1 MPNFQRLHR
10 SICVPFQ
17 EDEYTMMLA
26 DREAF
31 RAYLQETY
39 QNNPELFPAQMS
51 EGFRFHGLVSSRK
64 LKLDQRRIKLSNGQ
78 VYQIRPS
85 FVMPYMI
92 AKTDDIEK
100 ALYLRRF
107 GVPFDALA
115 YVFGRDAMFW
125 YRATVSLGRN
135 SLVGTTVKQPS
146 DLPAHVVADEKHTRR
161 KRERVYIATTVADG
175 CFLGAEVS
183 EGADTESLTQ
193 AYGIFQQ
200 EAQALDANYA
210 PKTVTTDGWEATQ
223 AAFKALFS
231 QVTLLLCFLHAFL
244 KLRDRAKQLKQD
256 WTTLRKKLWDT
267 YQAPKRAGFSQRL
280 RRLNEWV
287 QQHVSLDSVRGVM
300 SRIAAN
306 VARYSIA
313 YQHPGAPR
321 TTNMVDR
328 LMNYQDRILED
339 MQLFHGT
346 QQSANLAARAMALLW
361 NFHPYGSRTRS
372 GAKGCVSPFDDLN
385 GFQYHDNWLH
395 NLLIAASRA
404 GNPP

>member
-1 MPNFQRLHR
+1 
-10 SICVPFQ
+10 
-17 EDEYTMMLA
+17 
-26 DREAF
+26 
-31 RAYLQETY
+31 
-39 QNNPELFPAQMS
+39 
-51 EGFRFHGLVSSRK
+51 
-64 LKLDQRRIKLSNGQ
+64 
-78 VYQIRPS
+78 QIRPS

-92 AKTDDIEK
+92 ALTDDIAK

-135 SLVGTTVKQPS
+135 SLVGTTVKKPK
-146 DLPAHVVADEKHTRR
+146 DLPAHLVADEKHTRR
-161 KRERVYIATTVADG
+161 NGKRVYIATTVANE

-183 EGADTESLTQ
+183 EQADTESLTD
-193 AYGIFQQ
+193 AYGVFGQ
-200 EAQALDANYA
+200 EAMALDADYA
-210 PKTVTTDGWEATQ
+210 PQTVTTDGWQATD
-223 AAFKALFS
+223 AAFKALFP
-231 QVTLLLCFLHAFL
+231 QVTILLCFLHAFL
-244 KLRDRAKQLKQD
+244 KLRRRAKRLKAS
-256 WTTLRKKLWDT
+256 WTTLRKKLWT
-267 YQAPKRAGFSQRL
+267 AYRAKKRAIYSQRL

-287 QQHVSLDSVRGVM
+287 QQHISLDSVRQAM

-306 VARYSIA
+306 VARYSRA

-321 TTNMVDR
+321 TTNMVSR
-328 LMNYQDRILED
+328 LINYHPRILFD

-346 QQSANLAARAMALLW
+346 LHSANLAARAMALLW

-372 GAKGCVSPFDDLN
+372 AAKSRVSPFKDLN
-385 GFQYHDNWLH
+385 GFQYHDNWLQ